1 MATKEYTTKYRRLK
15 KAYERIM
22 GKEVSDITWYRTAS
36 TLKRHFNFNV
46 EALGALLI
54 VEAFADLKKRY
65 AAFSFKTSDFEERW
79 SLFKDFYEAKD
90 TEYTCKQFLDLLAD
104 RLQIDLK
111 EVPRSTRYY
120 WFERVGVQYQAD
132 EHRHSKDLALVAFVA
147 AKWAINRR
155 TATMKSASPE
165 VSLLLK

>member
-1 MATKEYTTKYRRLK
+1 MATKRYTTKYRKLK
-15 KAYERIM
+15 QVYERII
-22 GKEVSDITWYRTAS
+22 GKDISDITWYRTVS
-36 TLKRHFNFNV
+36 ILKQHFKLEV
-46 EALGALLI
+46 ESPNALLI
-54 VEAFADLKKRY
+54 VEAFADLKRKY
-65 AAFSFKTSDFEERW
+65 AFSFKAADFEERW

-90 TEYTCKQFLDLLAD
+90 TEYTCKQFLDLLAN
-104 RLQIDLK
+104 RLKIDLK

-120 WFERVGVQYQAD
+120 WFERAGVQYQAD
-132 EHRHSKDLALVAFVA
+132 EYRPSKNLALVAFVA